1 MIYNFKTFSR
11 VGITACLGLLKLL
24 KDMLGPVP
32 V

>member
-11 VGITACLGLLKLL
+11 AGITARLGLLKVL

-32 V
+32 L